1 MRTLGLAFGLAAVPV
16 MALAVML
23 GAGWAAPV
31 PAFVSIVL
39 TLIAALVVAWLWT
52 RDLDTVTDVVRRVAA
67 EGSGGASYA
76 RPALA
81 SLGELAREVERLER
95 RVASRAALVEQLQ
108 RADAAIVERLPDPL
122 IVLGADRSVRR
133 SNTAARAAFGADIG
147 AVLRHPVL
155 HGAIDRAFSSGGV
168 QSAELVL
175 PVPVQREVQATV
187 VPMDPPL
194 ADGGRAVVVLS
205 DRSRE
210 HAVERM
216 RADFVANASH
226 ELRTPLA
233 SLIGFVET
241 LRGPAA
247 DDPPAQQRF
256 LAIMAEQGARMNRLI
271 DDLLSLSRI
280 ELTEHQSPADSVDLA
295 ALIPR
300 LVAGYEPRLAE
311 NAARLD
317 LRIAD
322 ALPPVLADAD
332 QIAQVLQNLLDNAVK
347 YGRPDGT
354 VHLSAQPA
362 SSGGK
367 WPARPGVVLAVADQG
382 AGIAR
387 EHLPRLT
394 ERFYR
399 VDKGR
404 SRAVGGTGLG
414 LAIVKHIVNRHR
426 GHLLIE
432 SEEGVGHHRQRVVAR
447 PVNKP
452 LPRSSTSPAGAGEV
466 DGAKHRG

>member
-1 MRTLGLAFGLAAVPV
+1 MRTVALAFGLAAVPV
-16 MALAVML
+16 MALAIML
-23 GAGWAAPV
+23 GAGWATPL
-31 PAFVSIVL
+31 PAFAAIVL
-39 TLIAALVVAWLWT
+39 TLAAALVVALLWT
-52 RDLDTVTDVVRRVAA
+52 RDLDAVTDAVRRAA
-67 EGSGGASYA
+67 ADGTGAASYA
-76 RPALA
+76 RP
-81 SLGELAREVERLER
+81 SLGSLGQLAREVERLSR
-95 RVASRAALVEQLQ
+95 RVAARTALVERLQ
-108 RADAAIVERLPDPL
+108 RADVAIVERLPDPL
-122 IVLGADRSVRR
+122 IVLDAYREVRR
-133 SNTAARAAFGADIG
+133 ANAAARAAFGSDIG
-147 AVLRHPVL
+147 AVLRHPGL
-155 HGAIDRAFSSGGV
+155 RGAIDRAFASGSV
-168 QSAELVL
+168 QSVELVL
-175 PVPVQREVQATV
+175 PVPVQREVQASV

-194 ADGGRAVVVLS
+194 ADGGQAVVVLS

-210 HAVERM
+210 HAIERM

-280 ELTEHQSPADSVDLA
+280 ELTEHQVPSESIDLA
-295 ALIPR
+295 VLLPR

-311 NAARLD
+311 HSARLD
-317 LRIAD
+317 MQIAED
-322 ALPPVLADAD
+322 LPHVPADPD
-332 QIAQVLQNLLDNAVK
+332 QLAQVLQNLLDNAVK

-354 VHLSAQPA
+354 VRLSVQPA
-362 SSGGK
+362 PPSGGK

-426 GHLLIE
+426 GQLLIE
-432 SEEGVGHHRQRVVAR
+432 SEEGVGTTVSVWL
-447 PVNKP
+447 PVN
-452 LPRSSTSPAGAGEV
+452 LARVAGEV
-466 DGAKHRG
+466 EGAQHRG